1 MGTTVGWRA
10 EQRAGEQRAACHLV
24 DHVTVDYALNELMQP
39 VYDATRRTLAAAFL
53 QPDLHKIQD
62 AGLIRHSGRIYL
74 RYYAR
79 KRQQTAA
86 AMDQFTAERWVND
99 VHVES
104 SRPASD
110 PAWRLDVL
118 TQALLFAPAPYL
130 ALPPWRSTPSRQSS
144 DCKAHPE
151 QPIRASTIRWVRCIC
166 TSSPGLTMMP
176 GSGSCD
182 ASTPA
187 RWQSPDRSRMAAATF
202 RREQISPAGP
212 VASMRLRAWR
222 AEGRT

>member
-24 DHVTVDYALNELMQP
+24 DHVTVDYALNELMRP

-118 TQALLFAPAPYL
+118 TQALLFAAGTIPGFAAL
-130 ALPPWRSTPSRQSS
+130 AQHPVQAVIGLQSAS
-144 DCKAHPE
+144 GTADPGIDHPVGSVHLY
-151 QPIRASTIRWVRCIC
+151 QLARPDDDARIRIV
-166 TSSPGLTMMP
+166 
-176 GSGSCD
+176 
-182 ASTPA
+182 
-187 RWQSPDRSRMAAATF
+187 
-202 RREQISPAGP
+202 
-212 VASMRLRAWR
+212 
-222 AEGRT
+222 